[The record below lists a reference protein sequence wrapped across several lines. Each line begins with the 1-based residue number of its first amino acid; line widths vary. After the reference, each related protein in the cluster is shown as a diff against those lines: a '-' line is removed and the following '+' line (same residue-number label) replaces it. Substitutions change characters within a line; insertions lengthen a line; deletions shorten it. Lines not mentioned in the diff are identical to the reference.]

1 MIGNALRFGLAGTA
15 TAHSNHL
22 EAMPTFELRQHHSLG
37 SRLTTA
43 FVWLAMAVLMLTIVA
58 CDTSQLLNTADRKR
72 VTLTVTLNGQ
82 PISQARVVFIP
93 QRLHND
99 QRRLI
104 PLAFGVTDEAGKC
117 KLKTADDSEM
127 LDAVQY
133 RCVVTKPRP
142 ATVTPIHLGRDA
154 FDWQLRA
161 MWSAQP
167 NEIPEQYNLHSRL
180 AVDLSQE
187 SSSSAKIKLPLVSHH

>member
-1 MIGNALRFGLAGTA
+1 MAGNALRLGFAGSA
-15 TAHSNHL
+15 TAHSNPL
-22 EAMPTFELRQHHSLG
+22 EAMPTFELQQHHSYN

-43 FVWLAMAVLMLTIVA
+43 FVWLAMAVLMLTTAA
-58 CDTSQLLNTADRKR
+58 CDTSQLLNPGHRKR
-72 VTLTVTLNGQ
+72 VTLTVTLDGQ
-82 PISQARVVFIP
+82 PVDQARVVFIP

-99 QRRLI
+99 QGRLI
-104 PLAFGVTDEAGKC
+104 PLAFGVTDKAGKC

-133 RCVVTKPRP
+133 RCVVTKPKP
-142 ATVTPIHLGRDA
+142 ALVKPIHLARDA

-167 NEIPEQYNLHSRL
+167 NEIPDQYNLHSRL
-180 AVDLSQE
+180 AVDLNQE